1 MVSLLS
7 LAVLWTAMET
17 WAIWTTVEGNLLASI
32 NPNDIESL
40 EILKD
45 AAATAIY
52 GARGSNGVVLITT
65 KSGKS
70 GDTQIDVTLDS
81 GFSTSNTQA

>member
-1 MVSLLS
+1 MDSNGNVGY
-7 LAVLWTAMET
+7 MDHGG
-17 WAIWTTVEGNLLASI
+17 GNLLASI

-52 GARGSNGVVLITT
+52 
-65 KSGKS
+65 
-70 GDTQIDVTLDS
+70 
-81 GFSTSNTQA
+81 